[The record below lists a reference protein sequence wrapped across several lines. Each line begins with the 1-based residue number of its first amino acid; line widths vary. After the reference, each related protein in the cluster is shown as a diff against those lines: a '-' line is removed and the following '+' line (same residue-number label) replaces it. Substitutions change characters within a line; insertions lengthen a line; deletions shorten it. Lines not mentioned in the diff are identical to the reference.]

1 MATAAVQRVVIFS
14 GRVQGVGFRWT
25 TQRLAGQSDVT
36 GYVRNLEDGRVELV
50 TEGSAREI
58 ERLLADLRE
67 QMGGNIRSELAET
80 RPATGHFPGFE
91 IRH

>member
-1 MATAAVQRVVIFS
+1 MATATEQRVVTFG

-25 TQRLAGQSDVT
+25 TQRLAGQGDVT

-50 TEGSAREI
+50 VEGSRREI

-67 QMGGNIRSELAET
+67 QLGGNIRSELAEA
-80 RPATGHFPGFE
+80 RPATGHYSSFE